1 MVMIKNKIQMKR
13 LTLALCAALVG
24 CAMAW
29 ADGAFA
35 DETLTY
41 KVMYKWG
48 LINKRAGTVNISLR
62 NVGDNYECEMSA
74 RTASWADDFYKVRDT
89 LTCTIRKAGFEPVI
103 YEKRSHEDVNYEH
116 NIVDYFRQGGV
127 TKANCSTY
135 RTKKGKVKRDERKVL
150 EGEGVTL
157 DMFSAYYYMRGL
169 PFDQWAPGHSV
180 TINVFSGR
188 KKELLTIKY
197 HGTERIKCDDK
208 EYDCFR
214 ITFLFTSDGKTKSS
228 DDMLAWITT
237 GKERLPVKLEGKLPI
252 GSIKC
257 FLTDK

>member
-1 MVMIKNKIQMKR
+1 MNYRVTMMKR
-13 LTLALCAALVG
+13 LTLALCAAMMA
-24 CAMAW
+24 CAFAW
-29 ADGAFA
+29 ASGSFA
-35 DETLTY
+35 DETITY

-48 LINKRAGTVNISLR
+48 LINKRAGTVKISLK
-62 NVGDNYECEMSA
+62 NSGDTYECVMSA
-74 RTASWADDFYKVRDT
+74 RTEPWADGMYKVRDT

-103 YEKRSHEDVNYEH
+103 YEKRSHEDQTYEH
-116 NIVDYFRQGGV
+116 NIVSYFREGGV

-135 RTKKGKVKRDERKVL
+135 RTKKGKVKRDEKKVL

-157 DMFSAYYYMRGL
+157 DMFSAYYYMRNL
-169 PFDQWAPGHSV
+169 PFDQWKPGHSI

-197 HGTERIKCDDK
+197 HGTDIVSVDGV
-208 EYDCFR
+208 EYDCYS

-237 GKERLPVKLEGKLPI
+237 GTERLPVKLEGKLPV

-257 FLTDK
+257 FITDK

>member
-1 MVMIKNKIQMKR
+1 MTKQMTHMSKR
-13 LTLALCAALVG
+13 LTLALCALMLACV
-24 CAMAW
+24 CARADRAW
-29 ADGAFA
+29 AD
-35 DETLTY
+35 ETITY

-62 NVGDNYECEMSA
+62 NDGDTYKCEMAAS
-74 RTASWADDFYKVRDT
+74 TAPWADEFYKVRDT
-89 LTCTIRKAGFEPVI
+89 LTCTIRKAGFEPII
-103 YEKRSHEDVNYEH
+103 YEKRSHEDVTYEH
-116 NIVDYFRQGGV
+116 NIVSYFRQGGV

-135 RTKKGKVKRDERKVL
+135 RTKKGKVKRDEQKVL

-157 DMFSAYYYMRGL
+157 DMFAAYYYMRAL
-169 PFDQWAPGHSV
+169 PFEQWVPGHSI

-197 HGTERIKCDDK
+197 HGTETVKIDDVD
-208 EYDCFR
+208 YDCYR

-237 GKERLPVKLEGKLPI
+237 GPERLPVKLEGKLPV

-257 FLTDK
+257 FITNK